1 MRTALIGLLLLP
13 LSALAAGS
21 DVVGENLLWLAIILM
36 SARLFAPLAQRL
48 GFPAVLGELLLG
60 VVLGNLSLF
69 GVQLFDTIAKDPIIA
84 FIAELGV
91 IVLLLQIG
99 LETRLA
105 DLIKVCLLYTSP
117 SPRDRTRSRMPSSA

>member
-1 MRTALIGLLLLP
+1 MRLALIGLLLLP
-13 LSALAAGS
+13 LSAWSAGS

-69 GVQLFDTIAKDPIIA
+69 D
-84 FIAELGV
+84 
-91 IVLLLQIG
+91 
-99 LETRLA
+99 
-105 DLIKVCLLYTSP
+105 
-117 SPRDRTRSRMPSSA
+117 